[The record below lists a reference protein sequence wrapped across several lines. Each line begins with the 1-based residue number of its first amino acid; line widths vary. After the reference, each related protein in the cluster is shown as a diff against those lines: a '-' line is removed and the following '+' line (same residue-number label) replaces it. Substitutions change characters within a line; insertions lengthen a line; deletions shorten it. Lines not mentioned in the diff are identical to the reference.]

1 MEFPLQLDHY
11 PDPLRRFMPVFRHSW
26 GRPKRFRSFRTRAGS
41 GADAANGTGAGKA
54 SLSAADRL
62 DDRKAVSVRHT
73 VRSPSGLVV
82 RRRSAD
88 QGRADNGASHS
99 GLANKT

>member
-1 MEFPLQLDHY
+1 M
-11 PDPLRRFMPVFRHSW
+11 
-26 GRPKRFRSFRTRAGS
+26 
-41 GADAANGTGAGKA
+41 
-54 SLSAADRL
+54 
-62 DDRKAVSVRHT
+62 AVSVRHT
-73 VRSPSGLVV
+73 ARDPSGLVV